1 MLNNNCLI
9 LKSKLF
15 HYRIPLCEKEGK
27 KEGGQE
33 GEREEIKKK
42 ERRMRMI
49 SLLTLSNLNSC
60 KILEAISLHC
70 FSYSIQAPTVKG
82 MIYKGKS

>member
-1 MLNNNCLI
+1 
-9 LKSKLF
+9 
-15 HYRIPLCEKEGK
+15 
-27 KEGGQE
+27 
-33 GEREEIKKK
+33 
-42 ERRMRMI
+42 MI